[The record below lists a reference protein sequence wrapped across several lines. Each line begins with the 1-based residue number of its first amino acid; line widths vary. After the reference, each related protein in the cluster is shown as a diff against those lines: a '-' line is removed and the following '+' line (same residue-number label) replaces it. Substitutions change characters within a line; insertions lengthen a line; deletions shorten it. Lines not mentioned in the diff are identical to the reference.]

1 MTGSVPTGGYRAQ
14 AEVGIDRGGPREPRH
29 GKRGRKGTSAG
40 KRPRPDGYPSRVTK
54 QQTPAPEETAGPRPR
69 RLTYAAVLTALE
81 GLGLAVGGVWVL
93 VLGLT
98 GDPDDRQ
105 QAVTLGVT
113 LVVLA
118 LLPLLAARGL
128 LALRSWSRGP
138 SVITQILALPVAYS
152 LLQADSIAI
161 PVGIAVAAAAI
172 ATLVFLLSPSTTR
185 ALGIRRPGA
194 EPGER

>member
-1 MTGSVPTGGYRAQ
+1 
-14 AEVGIDRGGPREPRH
+14 
-29 GKRGRKGTSAG
+29 
-40 KRPRPDGYPSRVTK
+40 VTK
-54 QQTPAPEETAGPRPR
+54 QQTPTPEETAGPRPR

-128 LALRSWSRGP
+128 LARRSWSRGP

-161 PVGIAVAAAAI
+161 PAGIAVAAAAI
-172 ATLVFLLSPSTTR
+172 ATLVFLLSPSTTQ